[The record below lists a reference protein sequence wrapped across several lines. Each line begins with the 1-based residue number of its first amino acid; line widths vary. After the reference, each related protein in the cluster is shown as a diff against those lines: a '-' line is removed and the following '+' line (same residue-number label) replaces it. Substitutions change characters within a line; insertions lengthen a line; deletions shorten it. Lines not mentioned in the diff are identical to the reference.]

1 MGEQGSRVGRWFDR
15 SVELVVMVAF
25 VTFVVLS
32 FVQVVLRYGFGQP
45 LTWSEEVSRYLFVWV
60 VFLGGG
66 VAARYHGHI
75 VLDFVVSVLP
85 PRIRLLLGTLMGL
98 LSVAMLL
105 VLFAWQGWVLTQV
118 SWRQES
124 PATGVPVGV
133 ATLAIPIGGL
143 LMALNTIR
151 SFRDAGVSGVQP

>member
-1 MGEQGSRVGRWFDR
+1 
-15 SVELVVMVAF
+15 
-25 VTFVVLS
+25 
-32 FVQVVLRYGFGQP
+32 
-45 LTWSEEVSRYLFVWV
+45 
-60 VFLGGG
+60 
-66 VAARYHGHI
+66 
-75 VLDFVVSVLP
+75 
-85 PRIRLLLGTLMGL
+85 MGL

-105 VLFAWQGWVLTQV
+105 VLIAWQGWVLTQV

-151 SFRDAGVSGVQP
+151 SLRDAGVSGVQP

>member
-15 SVELVVMVAF
+15 AVELVVLVAF

-66 VAARYHGHI
+66 VAARYRGHI
-75 VLDFVVSVLP
+75 VLDFLVSALP
-85 PRIRLLLGTLMGL
+85 SRIRLLLGALMGL